1 MPSAATEVCA
11 AMRHM
16 KSMPMVRLLPSLAVL
31 LWATSAQA
39 APTQAASQK
48 PSAAATAGMK
58 GAAAQ
63 KPGRKSRFPR
73 GGMPDSAREYY
84 SQIYGVDELSAQL
97 TDSGALVRFSF
108 RVVDDTKA
116 QALQDRS
123 AAPQMLDATSRAVLS
138 IPVMDKIGPLR
149 QSMPAKN
156 GKSYW
161 MAFSNKGGPVKSG
174 HAVSVQIGAVRI
186 DGLTVQ

>member
-1 MPSAATEVCA
+1 MPSAATEVHGMNRH
-11 AMRHM
+11 AM
-16 KSMPMVRLLPSLAVL
+16 SMPVVGLLLSLAVL
-31 LWATSAQA
+31 LATTPAQA
-39 APTQAASQK
+39 ASTPAAPQKPAATQAAGAKGAATQK
-48 PSAAATAGMK
+48 PS
-58 GAAAQ
+58 
-63 KPGRKSRFPR
+63 RKSRFPR
-73 GGMPDSAREYY
+73 GGMPDSAHEYY
-84 SQIYGVDELSAQL
+84 AQMYGVDQLSVQL
-97 TDSGALVRFSF
+97 TDAGALVRFSF
-108 RVVDDTKA
+108 RVIDETKA

-123 AAPQMLDATSRAVLS
+123 AAPQLLDATSRAVLF